1 MSGCQNKRSILKVKI
16 KVFLRSVIDAS
27 FVYLQWTIYP
37 YKTVVPLI
45 FPCTRWP
52 CPHTVEC
59 WPSRVKEKTIFYH
72 YMYIAAAITALLNLA
87 EIVYIGPRRILN
99 AFTCVKGMITPVINQ
114 PGPARVDRT
123 VGWDNPLVINTPLN
137 VW

>member
-1 MSGCQNKRSILKVKI
+1 MSDPFLSDIGLKNKMAWVWTTLKVKI

-99 AFTCVKGMITPVINQ
+99 AFTCVKGMITPYQ
-114 PGPARVDRT
+114 G
-123 VGWDNPLVINTPLN
+123 
-137 VW
+137 